1 MFFDRTYGMLIR
13 VLVALLFLIQFSC
26 KESSEDPPTG
36 PGGGGGGST
45 PVPEGVLLTGAD
57 GDPAKGA
64 LTDLPPYP
72 ADPANIASDGF
83 MMTRMSGVISPTA
96 TVKGVNDALISTGVR
111 IDAMTVDNLVISLNT
126 PVLPDKNAADSVA
139 AVLEA
144 TGVFLFVFPGYAVT
158 IESAVDSRNQKNALP
173 SELPVNPDDSG
184 IVHLMPPR
192 APAAW
197 NAKRLAVSNASTIPI
212 LVPDGYSQLSPN
224 PEISNQVFISGG
236 SATNNSGGNHGFHVC
251 GIIAARHD
259 SSGSTG
265 NHPTADLTL
274 QVRSLPA
281 TGMTWS
287 ARLNLIKTKLP
298 PAGKFVLNT
307 SIGYNDPDF
316 TTFSYEERILW
327 AMAWRKIML
336 SATGRIIHAAAAGND
351 GDVTGDGAKAEYTSP
366 FTASAM
372 VADLT
377 DLIPSGKLT
386 LDEINRIDSAWNE
399 YVSTDPSMA
408 FRTVHTIVVGNSR
421 LDGSENP
428 GSSRPS
434 DVRMIGTGV
443 YAPCVTPESGGTP
456 WDCNGVRELKTGT
469 SMASPQVA
477 GLAAYLWNLKPS
489 LSVGDLRS
497 VITGSYNSS
506 NGVIDM
512 YDAVLMLD
520 GSLNMAVVRASILDV
535 AGSDPSPG
543 ANGAFD
549 VNDIEA
555 YLVKFEEYKLD
566 RESSGQQVQDYSR
579 YDLNGNGITGDTAGQ
594 TVAFDLDVNSPPQYT
609 TVTEKI
615 GPSDKDF
622 DETALSDLDI
632 LCYYAWSPLFTGDPS
647 LRDDILRDCI
657 DPDTIVVEVTF
668 PSSISASGKAELQIR
683 AGYRGD
689 GSTVDWGE
697 GIDISLNVTLGVA
710 DSTAGSTDVDGWFK
724 TEITADSDPNQT
736 LTIDITVS
744 DLFGDTT
751 TRQVTAIITDEL
763 AIEVGFVNEPAF
775 PPFILTAPDT
785 MIVRVGPRLVGDTI
799 DYQPGF
805 DIFVQVIGGTAFPT
819 AGTTNTDKIFA
830 SRVDFNPL
838 SDSMTIVITASKDG
852 ESVVDTIIA
861 KKPTGPPGRVK
872 VWRRLYS
879 AAAYSNSS
887 ASFGTNPPQLDEFN
901 VDSLTDGTTGNVS
914 TSNSY
919 SDPKWGFTGS
929 GSHTGNVSTS
939 AVYDTAGNIIHMT
952 ASGGG
957 SATASATAPT
967 DPDAPTGWGAGGGGN
982 ESVALYVEVTEGN
995 VLMQVSGFIES
1006 VIDPGWDFGNSA
1018 VAVINISPPDGPNE
1032 VIRNQQKGSGRT
1044 FNVSRMLEPGTLVII
1059 GFGSAC
1065 NAGIAGNGVSAPSGS
1080 ASFSADVTF
1089 TPFGTP

>member
-1 MFFDRTYGMLIR
+1 
-13 VLVALLFLIQFSC
+13 
-26 KESSEDPPTG
+26 
-36 PGGGGGGST
+36 
-45 PVPEGVLLTGAD
+45 
-57 GDPAKGA
+57 
-64 LTDLPPYP
+64 
-72 ADPANIASDGF
+72 
-83 MMTRMSGVISPTA
+83 
-96 TVKGVNDALISTGVR
+96 
-111 IDAMTVDNLVISLNT
+111 
-126 PVLPDKNAADSVA
+126 
-139 AVLEA
+139 
-144 TGVFLFVFPGYAVT
+144 
-158 IESAVDSRNQKNALP
+158 
-173 SELPVNPDDSG
+173 
-184 IVHLMPPR
+184 
-192 APAAW
+192 
-197 NAKRLAVSNASTIPI
+197 LAVSNASTIPV
-212 LVPDGYSQLSPN
+212 LVPDGYSRLTPN

-236 SATNNSGGNHGFHVC
+236 SATNNAGGNHGFHVC

-274 QVRSLPA
+274 QIRSLPA
-281 TGMTWS
+281 TGMTWP

-298 PAGKFVLNT
+298 PAGNFVLNT

-316 TTFSYEERILW
+316 TTYSYEERILW

-336 SATGRIIHAAAAGND
+336 GATGRIIHAAAAGND
-351 GDVTGDGAKAEYTSP
+351 GDVTGDGAKAEYNSP
-366 FTASAM
+366 FTSSAM
-372 VADLT
+372 IADLT

-421 LDGSENP
+421 QDGSENP

-477 GLAAYLWNLKPS
+477 GLAAYLWNLAPS
-489 LSVGDLRS
+489 MTVGDMRS
-497 VITGSYNSS
+497 VITRSYNSS

-512 YDAVLMLD
+512 YDAVLSLD
-520 GSLNMAVVRASILDV
+520 GSLNTAAVRASILDV

-543 ANGAFD
+543 GNGAFD

-566 RESSGQQVQDYSR
+566 RESSGQPLPDYSR

-594 TVAFDLDVNSPPQYT
+594 TTKFDLDVNSPPQYS
-609 TVTEKI
+609 TVTRKI

-622 DETALSDLDI
+622 DETQLSDLDI
-632 LCYYAWSPLFTGDPS
+632 LCYYAWSPIFTGDPS
-647 LRDDILRDCI
+647 LRDDILRDCV
-657 DPDTIVVEVTF
+657 DSDTIIVEVTF
-668 PSSISASGKAELQIR
+668 PSSVPAAGNAELQVR

-697 GIDISLNVTLGVA
+697 GIDVSLDVTLGTA
-710 DSTAGSTDVDGWFK
+710 NSTSGSTDADGWFR
-724 TEITADSDPNQT
+724 TDITADNDPNHT
-736 LTIDITVS
+736 LKIDITVS

-751 TRQVTAIITDEL
+751 KRTVTANISDEL

-775 PPFILTAPDT
+775 PPFIITAPDT

-799 DYQPGF
+799 DYQAGF
-805 DIFVQVIGGTAFPT
+805 DIFVQVIGGMAFPT
-819 AGTTNTDKIFA
+819 AGTTNSDKIFA
-830 SRVDFNPL
+830 SRVDFNPS
-838 SDSMTIVITASKDG
+838 SDSMMIVITASKDG
-852 ESVVDTIIA
+852 NTVVDTAIA

-872 VWRRLYS
+872 VWRELYN
-879 AAAYSNSS
+879 AAAYSHSDATYGS
-887 ASFGTNPPQLDEFN
+887 NPTQLDEFN
-901 VDSLTDGTTGNVS
+901 IDSLTTGTSGNVS

-919 SDPKWGFTGS
+919 SDPTWGFIGS
-929 GSHTGNVSTS
+929 SSHTGNVSTS
-939 AVYDTAGNIIHMT
+939 AVYDTAGNIIRMT

-957 SATASATAPT
+957 SAQASATAPT
-967 DPDAPTGWGAGGGGN
+967 DPNAPRGWAAGAGGN
-982 ESVALYVEVTEGN
+982 ELVGLYIEVTEGN

-1018 VAVINISPPDGPNE
+1018 TYSINIIPLEGPNE
-1032 VIRNQQKGSGRT
+1032 RISENHKGSGKNFSVT
-1044 FNVSRMLEPGTLVII
+1044 RMLEPGTRVII

-1065 NAGIAGNGVSAPSGS
+1065 NAGIGGNGVNGPSGS
-1080 ASFSADVTF
+1080 ASFSGEAIF
-1089 TPFGTP
+1089 TPFGSP